1 MILHSQSN
9 LRGCKSWGESNGV
22 FEPHSSHSNH
32 LISLYCSK
40 NSIDENAI
48 DANKDVNHLALEPN
62 NHYDEQ
68 EMSLEMYN
76 DEFDH
81 FNKLPASGIIDNDLY
96 LDAALK
102 QRTYHKKNNPQ
113 NNMNKQNV
121 TSKNAPM
128 SNIQNPLAID
138 LLRKENNTGL
148 DKNIYTVSNDLN
160 YVPPHNVSTPAPLHN
175 ASGDYSYDNGAFMGD
190 SDPYV
195 TRTVSGLKT
204 TDI

>member
-1 MILHSQSN
+1 M
-9 LRGCKSWGESNGV
+9 
-22 FEPHSSHSNH
+22 
-32 LISLYCSK
+32 YCSK
-40 NSIDENAI
+40 NSIDENAL
-48 DANKDVNHLALEPN
+48 DANKEVNHVALEPN

-102 QRTYHKKNNPQ
+102 QHTSHKKHNPQ
-113 NNMNKQNV
+113 NNMNKQNL
-121 TSKNAPM
+121 TGKGAPM

-138 LLRKENNTGL
+138 LLRKGHNTNL
-148 DKNIYTVSNDLN
+148 EKNIYTVSNDLN
-160 YVPPHNVSTPAPLHN
+160 YVPPHVNNAPQHN